1 MVRLVTSS
9 TEGREENDPRFITA
23 LGELTV
29 SFGSLEE
36 DVREAIWW
44 ILGGNEERAQIMT
57 AGLSFSVLVEKFTS
71 LFAQKFDHLLMP
83 AGMAKLRADL
93 MSINERR
100 NKMVHALW
108 VLDAG
113 TGIFIAERKRAKP
126 GVGID
131 LQSIDVPLT
140 DIEALLGDIAKAQ
153 ERVFDLVQTGD
164 DAFKTLGPRR
174 NR

>member
-1 MVRLVTSS
+1 M
-9 TEGREENDPRFITA
+9 
-23 LGELTV
+23 

-57 AGLSFSVLVEKFTS
+57 AGLSFSVLVEKFAA

-83 AGMAKLRADL
+83 AGVAKLRADFT
-93 MSINERR
+93 SINERR
-100 NKMVHALW
+100 NRLVHALW

-113 TGIFIAERKRAKP
+113 TGISVAERKRAKP

-131 LQSIDVPLT
+131 WQSIDVPLT
-140 DIEALLGDIAKAQ
+140 DIEALLSDIRNAQ
-153 ERVFDLVQTGD
+153 KRVFELVQTGD
-164 DAFKTLGPRR
+164 DAFKTIGPRR